1 MADFQLEIVT
11 PEKRVY
17 SGAVQRFQGP
27 GTEGSFG
34 VLARHAP
41 LLTSL
46 QVGQIR
52 FLDAAGKVRRM
63 ATSGGFAEVGRN
75 QVTVLAETAEFAEG
89 IDTARAQVARRRA
102 QERLEKKEEG
112 IDLARAEAALAR
124 ALNRLRV
131 SGAL

>member
-1 MADFQLEIVT
+1 MADFQLDIVT

-41 LLTSL
+41 LLTS
-46 QVGQIR
+46 VKTGQIA
-52 FLDAAGKVRRM
+52 FLDEKGKARRM
-63 ATSGGFAEVGRN
+63 ATSGGFVEVGNN
-75 QVTVLAETAEFAEG
+75 QVTVLAETAEFAEE
-89 IDTARAQVARRRA
+89 IDVARAQAARSRA
-102 QERLEKKEEG
+102 QERLEKQEEG
-112 IDLARAEAALAR
+112 VDVARTQAALAR

-131 SGAL
+131 RGAV

>member
-1 MADFQLEIVT
+1 MADFQLDIVT

-17 SGAVQRFQGP
+17 QGAVERFQAP

-46 QVGQIR
+46 AVGQIS
-52 FLDAAGKVRRM
+52 FLDHAGKVRKM
-63 ATSGGFAEVGRN
+63 STSGGFVEVGRN
-75 QVTVLAETAEFAEG
+75 QVAVLAETAEFVEE
-89 IDTARAQVARRRA
+89 IDVARARAARARA

-112 IDLARAEAALAR
+112 VDLGRAQVALLR
-124 ALNRLRV
+124 ALNRLHV
-131 SGAL
+131 SGVS

>member
-1 MADFQLEIVT
+1 MADFQLDIVT

-41 LLTSL
+41 LLTS
-46 QVGQIR
+46 VKTGQIA
-52 FLDAAGKVRRM
+52 FLDEKGKARRM
-63 ATSGGFAEVGRN
+63 ATSGGFVEVGNN
-75 QVTVLAETAEFAEG
+75 QVTVLAETAEFAEE
-89 IDTARAQVARRRA
+89 IDVARAQAARSRA
-102 QERLEKKEEG
+102 QERLEKQEEG
-112 IDLARAEAALAR
+112 VDAARAQAALAR

-131 SGAL
+131 RGVR

>member
-17 SGAVQRFQGP
+17 SGRVERFKAP

-46 QVGQIR
+46 TLGQLT
-52 FLDAAGKVRRM
+52 FLDKEGKVRRM
-63 ATSGGFAEVGRN
+63 AISGGFAEVGRN
-75 QVTVLAETAEFAEG
+75 QATVLAETAEFVEE
-89 IDTARAQVARRRA
+89 IDVARARAARGRA
-102 QERLEKKEEG
+102 QERLEQKEEG
-112 IDLARAEAALAR
+112 VDLARAQAALAR
-124 ALNRLRV
+124 ALNRLRM
-131 SGAL
+131 SGAV